1 VLQGMQMTRFRAV
14 SSTVT
19 ACIALCLAPFD
30 PASAQ
35 MGTAAT
41 KQMQDTQRAAQ
52 KKARAAKSGATQD
65 QMKTQKETPPASASN
80 AH

>member
-1 VLQGMQMTRFRAV
+1 MKRFFTAALA
-14 SSTVT
+14 VT

-30 PASAQ
+30 QASAQ
-35 MGTAAT
+35 MGAAAT

-52 KKARAAKSGATQD
+52 KKARAAKGGATQD
-65 QMKTQKETPPASASN
+65 QKNSQKETPPASAAD